1 MNLLRVHR
9 SLVDNMKGVAED
21 KESVDKTEKE
31 WAEKKENQQRLA
43 SNVRSQPQW
52 GLTSIH

>member
-9 SLVDNMKGVAED
+9 SLVDNITRVAEG

-31 WAEKKENQQRLA
+31 WAEK
-43 SNVRSQPQW
+43 
-52 GLTSIH
+52 